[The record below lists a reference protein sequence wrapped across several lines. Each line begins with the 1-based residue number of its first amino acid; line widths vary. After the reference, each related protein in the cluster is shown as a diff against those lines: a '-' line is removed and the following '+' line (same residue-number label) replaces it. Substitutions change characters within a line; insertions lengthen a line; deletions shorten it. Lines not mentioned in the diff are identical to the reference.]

1 MKILIFTC
9 FSFLILSCSKA
20 KEIKENSIVSE
31 IEKIETPSKGLLE
44 CKETSYYAGKV
55 KAGQPV
61 EHTFSFENIGTEPVI
76 ILEKTMSCNCTNLK
90 SSNDTIAPQ
99 QNTSLEATIDTKDKD
114 SGYGEA
120 TITVKTNGKRK
131 FFLLTINFEIIN

>member
-1 MKILIFTC
+1 MRMIIVIC
-9 FSFLILSCSKA
+9 VVCVAISCKQ
-20 KEIKENSIVSE
+20 KELNEKSVLTKENVEIVNSQ
-31 IEKIETPSKGLLE
+31 GLLE
-44 CKETSYYAGKV
+44 TNELTFNAGKI
-55 KAGQPV
+55 KKGTPIK
-61 EHTFSFENIGTEPVI
+61 HTFNFKNTGTEPVI
-76 ILEKTMSCNCTNLK
+76 IIEKTMSCNCTNLK

-114 SGYGEA
+114 PGYGEA

>member
-1 MKILIFTC
+1 MRIFIYFLLILITV
-9 FSFLILSCSKA
+9 SCKQ
-20 KEIKENSIVSE
+20 KELNEKSVLTKENVEIVN
-31 IEKIETPSKGLLE
+31 SKGLLE
-44 CKETSYYAGKV
+44 ANELTFNAGKI
-55 KAGQPV
+55 KKGTPIK
-61 EHTFSFENIGTEPVI
+61 HTFNFKNTGIETVI

>member
-1 MKILIFTC
+1 MRIHIYFIIILITV
-9 FSFLILSCSKA
+9 SCKQ
-20 KEIKENSIVSE
+20 KELNEKSVLTKENVE
-31 IEKIETPSKGLLE
+31 VVNSKGLLE
-44 CKETSYYAGKV
+44 ANELTFNAGKI
-55 KAGQPV
+55 KKGIPIK
-61 EHTFSFENIGTEPVI
+61 HTFNFKNTGTEPVI

-99 QNTSLEATIDTKDKD
+99 LNTSLEATIDTKDKD
-114 SGYGEA
+114 PGYGEA

>member
-1 MKILIFTC
+1 MIIVIC
-9 FSFLILSCSKA
+9 VVCVAISCKQ
-20 KEIKENSIVSE
+20 KELNEKSVLTKENVEIVNSQ
-31 IEKIETPSKGLLE
+31 GLLE
-44 CKETSYYAGKV
+44 TNELTFNAGKI
-55 KAGQPV
+55 KKGTPIK
-61 EHTFSFENIGTEPVI
+61 HTFNFKNTGTEPVI
-76 ILEKTMSCNCTNLK
+76 IIEKTMSCNCTNLK

-114 SGYGEA
+114 PGYGEA

>member
-1 MKILIFTC
+1 MRIFIY
-9 FSFLILSCSKA
+9 FLIVFITVSCKQ
-20 KEIKENSIVSE
+20 KELNEKSVLTEENVEIVN
-31 IEKIETPSKGLLE
+31 SKGLLE
-44 CKETSYYAGKV
+44 TNELTFNAGKIR
-55 KAGQPV
+55 KGTPIK
-61 EHTFSFENIGTEPVI
+61 HTFNFKNTGTEPVI

-114 SGYGEA
+114 PGYGEA